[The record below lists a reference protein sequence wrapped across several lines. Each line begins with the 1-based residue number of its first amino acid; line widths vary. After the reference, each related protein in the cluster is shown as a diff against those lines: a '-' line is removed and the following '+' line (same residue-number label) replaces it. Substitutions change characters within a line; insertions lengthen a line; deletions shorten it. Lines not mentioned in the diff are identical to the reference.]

1 MAYATDKC
9 WLADKWTAIEQGVI
23 VLWEQQN
30 WRKRNIKHEKQ
41 GQRLQWHFSSFLTH
55 VSLQLF
61 VCYSFDL
68 LCGSLMDQ
76 QQHEPHNTTRVAHK
90 LLVEDTLYAAS
101 IWKKKRAHHRQTS
114 SPWSRATVNV
124 PFLLYYY
131 STTCFT
137 DLDTFQVSH
146 WLNRPPGGGSLSIN
160 LHRLITK
167 DTFFYG

>member
-101 IWKKKRAHHRQTS
+101 IWKKKELTTGRRVVPGVERQWTC
-114 SPWSRATVNV
+114 
-124 PFLLYYY
+124 PFY
-131 STTCFT
+131 STTTLLPALQIWTHFKY
-137 DLDTFQVSH
+137 
-146 WLNRPPGGGSLSIN
+146 RIG
-160 LHRLITK
+160 
-167 DTFFYG
+167 